1 MKKFSTLTATL
12 AALVCVG
19 SAQAAATNPTSSSFD
34 VEDTVAPAQQ
44 LVSEAGAVNGRGT
57 TQDAAIRAAQ
67 AWAFSMEQSA
77 DPSTPKAS
85 HAPKPDPHKIVH
97 VPGSTRTYTLA
108 YIDSNFN
115 APDWFPQDHPAPPQ
129 VVLHGRKPTWACG
142 ACHFPN
148 GGGDTTTAT
157 LAGLP
162 KAYILEQIAAFRAGE
177 RGKGLPLVAT
187 DMAEEARNL
196 NDADLQLAA
205 DYFSSL
211 KLHPARRVVETAS
224 VPQTHWDNFVLA
236 PDQSGAHEP
245 IGERII
251 EMSDDQAL
259 YHLGDERTGFVAYVP
274 PGSIAQGEVIAS
286 RGDGSA
292 PACESCHG
300 ADLEGIG
307 NIPPLAGRS
316 PTYIVRELILFR
328 TGKRSNPG
336 AAPMRL
342 EASHLTVPE
351 MIDVAA
357 YAGSRKP
364 PSERQLCGSL
374 IETAADSLWPT
385 ATS

>member
-1 MKKFSTLTATL
+1 MRGKSRHLVAISATAWL
-12 AALVCVG
+12 VMAAV
-19 SAQAAATNPTSSSFD
+19 
-34 VEDTVAPAQQ
+34 
-44 LVSEAGAVNGRGT
+44 GAVAGT
-57 TQDAAIRAAQ
+57 DNVAGTAQSAAIHAAE
-67 AWAFSMEQSA
+67 AWAFSMEQSP
-77 DPSTPKAS
+77 DPSNPTPL
-85 HAPKPDPHKIVH
+85 HAPKPDPHKTVH
-97 VPGSTRTYTLA
+97 VPGSTRIYTLA
-108 YIDSNFN
+108 YIDSIFN
-115 APDWFPQDHPAPPQ
+115 APDWFPQDHPAPPR
-129 VVLHGRKPTWACG
+129 VVLRGHKPTWACG
-142 ACHFPN
+142 ACHYPN
-148 GGGDTTTAT
+148 GKGDTTSAT

-177 RGKGLPLVAT
+177 RGTGQPLAAT
-187 DMAEEARNL
+187 GMAEEARNL
-196 NDADLQLAA
+196 NAADLQLAA

-224 VPQTHWDNFVLA
+224 VLQTHWDGFALVPNR
-236 PDQSGAHEP
+236 SGAHEP

-274 PGSIAQGEVIAS
+274 PGSIARGAGIAAL
-286 RGDGSA
+286 GGASA

-300 ADLEGIG
+300 ADLQGIG

-316 PTYIVRELILFR
+316 PSYIVRELILFQSGGR
-328 TGKRSNPG
+328 TNPG

-364 PSERQLCGSL
+364 
-374 IETAADSLWPT
+374 
-385 ATS
+385 